1 MPTPSTSASA
11 TAPSTS
17 TASSARKTRIRESVL
32 ADREAL
38 LAVSHWLHAHPETAW
53 QERDSAE
60 HLARVLEDRGF
71 SVRRGPAGLPT
82 AFVAEAGS
90 GPTVVGIVAEYD
102 ALPGLGHACGHNIIA
117 AAAVGAAGALA
128 PLADELEITVRV
140 IGTPAEEGGGGKIPM
155 LENGVFDGLALAAMV
170 HPGPADAVHARPR
183 AVAHFDVTYRGKT
196 AHAGAYPHLGRNA
209 ADAFTVAQVAIGL
222 LRQQL
227 PSSVRVHGIVTE
239 AGAAP
244 NAIPDLARGSWYV
257 RAETLA
263 DLEGAFDRVRSCF
276 AAGALATGCEWEL
289 VETSPRYAEFRND
302 EELMGLFAANAAA
315 LGRDMDPAERNPPGM
330 NTASTDMGNVSQRVR
345 AIHPYLSIDSLP
357 AVNHQPE
364 FAAAAV
370 RPAGDAAVLD
380 GAVLLAQTI
389 ADAVA
394 GSPISSTTPTRST
407 TPFQEDR

>member
-1 MPTPSTSASA
+1 MPSPQATPVPSPRAL
-11 TAPSTS
+11 AP
-17 TASSARKTRIRESVL
+17 AELKARIRESVL
-32 ADREAL
+32 ADRDAL

-53 QERDSAE
+53 QERASAD
-60 HLARVLEDRGF
+60 HLAGVLEGRGF
-71 SVRRGPAGLPT
+71 SVQRGAAGLPT

-90 GPTVVGIVAEYD
+90 GPIVVGLVAEYD

-117 AAAVGAAGALA
+117 AASLGAASALA
-128 PLADELEITVRV
+128 PLAQELGITVRV
-140 IGTPAEEGGGGKIPM
+140 IGTPAEEGGGGKIPL
-155 LENGVFDGLALAAMV
+155 LEHGIFDGLALAAMV

-183 AVAHFDVTYRGKT
+183 AVAHVDVTYRGKT

-209 ADAFTVAQVAIGL
+209 ADALTVAQVAIGL

-227 PSSVRVHGIVTE
+227 PGSVRVHGIVTE
-239 AGAAP
+239 AGTAP

-263 DLEGAFDRVRSCF
+263 DLDDAFDRVRNCF
-276 AAGALATGCEWEL
+276 AAGALAAGCDWEL

-302 EELMGLFAANAAA
+302 EELAGLFAANAAA

-330 NTASTDMGNVSQRVR
+330 NTASTDMGNVSQRIR

-370 RPAGDAAVLD
+370 RAAGDAAVID

-394 GSPISSTTPTRST
+394 GAPTRST
-407 TPFQEDR
+407 TPSQEDR